1 MQTNAPEPADALP
14 RLRDDLRGTPFQE
27 GFGAAASGKFL
38 VEAGESCYLLSADTW
53 AAVQELAAGPA
64 TLAAFTE
71 AYALRTGNAA
81 TPEEMHAL
89 VWERLP
95 RTLFADTP
103 VEPRRPPFIFHRRLL
118 SPEAVGTLTRRLAWV
133 YSPAVA
139 VLVALAF
146 ATSLVVT
153 LVTGPATPAT
163 LAPGELGAL
172 IALVLASMLVHEL
185 GHAAACTR
193 FGCPHGE
200 VGWGVYLYLPMLYTD
215 VTRAWRLSPRQRA
228 VVDLGGLYF
237 QAIIVPALAFWAW
250 YSGSHVAQSLVWI
263 NVYMMLHALNPMF
276 KMDGY
281 WLLTDLSGLT
291 NLHRRTGAALKAG
304 FLRLAGRPAEEREG
318 TGPVRTAVLHA
329 YTAMCLAYFAF
340 VIHMLSSTAP
350 RVLAAYPAT
359 AARHL
364 GHLGDALGAGAAGT
378 AAGALLSL
386 LASTIPPAILCLASY
401 FVGRRIFRLAAGLG
415 LRAWRLARAG
425 SLHTAT
431 PPASA

>member
-1 MQTNAPEPADALP
+1 MQTNPPAPTDALP
-14 RLRDDLRGTPFQE
+14 RLRADLRGTPFQE

-38 VEAGESCYLLSADTW
+38 VEAGEACYLLSADTW
-53 AAVQELAAGPA
+53 AAVQVLATGPASLAA
-64 TLAAFTE
+64 LTE
-71 AYALRTGNAA
+71 AYTLRTGNTA
-81 TPEEMHAL
+81 TLEEMHTL
-89 VWERLP
+89 VWEGLP

-103 VEPRRPPFIFHRRLL
+103 VEPRRPPFIFHRRLA
-118 SPEAVGTLTRRLAWV
+118 SPEAVGTLTRRLAWL
-133 YSPAVA
+133 YSPALA
-139 VLVALAF
+139 ACVALAF
-146 ATSLVVT
+146 AASLLVT
-153 LVTGPATPAT
+153 LWTGPAAPAE
-163 LAPGELGAL
+163 LAPADLGVL
-172 IALVLASMLVHEL
+172 IVLVLASMLIHEL
-185 GHAAACTR
+185 GHATACTR

-215 VTRAWRLSPRQRA
+215 VTRAWRLTPQKRA

-250 YSGSHVAQSLVWI
+250 YAGSHTAQSLVWI

-304 FLRLAGRPAEEREG
+304 LSRLVGRPAAARED
-318 TGPVRTAVLHA
+318 TGRVRTAVLHA
-329 YTAMCLAYFAF
+329 YTVMCLVYFAF
-340 VIHMLSSTAP
+340 VIYMLSTNAP

-364 GHLGDALGAGAAGT
+364 GHLGDALGAGALGG

-386 LASTIPPAILCLASY
+386 LASTIPPAIVCLASY
-401 FVGRRIFRLAAGLG
+401 VIGRRIFRLAAGAALQ
-415 LRAWRLARAG
+415 AWRLARAG
-425 SLHTAT
+425 SLHTANPT
-431 PPASA
+431 ASA